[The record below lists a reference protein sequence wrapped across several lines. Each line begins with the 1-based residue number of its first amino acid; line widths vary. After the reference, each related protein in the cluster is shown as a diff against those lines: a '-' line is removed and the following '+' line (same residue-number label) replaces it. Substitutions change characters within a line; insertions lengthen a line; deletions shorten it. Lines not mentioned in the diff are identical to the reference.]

1 MHAISATYAIQL
13 ATQIT
18 SVILAGLGLRAARK
32 WWKDDNKLDRFG
44 RWHTGPLA
52 RVYDAFTW
60 GVKQAKAGRLGR
72 TINAFIVHLGLT
84 ALFPVLAVLVSNA
97 TAVKDHPVAFGL
109 AGVVAGVLAEGPE
122 AYARNAQYAE
132 VNPLDAEPSVKVD
145 PTLRGKQR
153 FKSLHPDQKVAAIAV
168 PVAFGELA
176 LGIALYYAVYKAGF
190 VNHMLDA
197 VVLGI
202 AFVVWAEAMSV
213 LSTMWLVGRRGSPF
227 RTA

>member
-1 MHAISATYAIQL
+1 MHAISATYIIQL

-18 SVILAGLGLRAARK
+18 SVILGALSLRFAWK
-32 WWKDDNKLDRFG
+32 WWTNDSTLDRFG
-44 RWHTGPLA
+44 RWHSSPLA

-60 GVKQAKAGRLGR
+60 GVRQVKAGRLGR
-72 TINAFIVHLGLT
+72 ALNAFIVHLGLP
-84 ALFPVLAVLVSNA
+84 ALFPILAVLVSNI

-132 VNPLDAEPSVKVD
+132 VNPLATGQSVKVD
-145 PTLRGKQR
+145 PSLRRKAR
-153 FKSLHPDQKVAAIAV
+153 FDALHPDQKVAAIAV
-168 PVAFGELA
+168 PVAVGELV
-176 LGIALYYAVYKAGF
+176 LGLALYYAVYKAGF
-190 VNHMLDA
+190 VNRMLDA

-213 LSTMWLVGRRGSPF
+213 VSTMWLVGREGSPF
-227 RTA
+227 RTR